1 MPPDQLTPQADIP
14 LLEIRQISKSFPG
27 VQALKAV
34 DLTLHAGEVLALLGE
49 NGAGKSTLIKALG
62 GVYMP
67 DSGSILIDG
76 EVVHLANPQAA
87 RRAGIGI
94 IYQEFN
100 LIPTL
105 SVRENIFLG
114 HHHHWLKRISR
125 GAERE
130 QTKALMDRIGSQID
144 IEQRCGDLSIADQQI
159 VEIVKALAQDSRI
172 IVMDEPTA
180 ALSPNEAS
188 GLFDIV
194 DELRSQGIGIIYISH
209 RLGEIERLA
218 DRVLVLRDGEQV
230 GMRAASEL
238 NRDQIIQ
245 WMVGRTLDKE
255 FPPRVP
261 AIGEPRLKV
270 KGVSYGQIVRDVSFE
285 VRRGE
290 ILGLAGLVGAGRT
303 ELARLLFAADRL
315 DSGTISLDGNP
326 LDLSSPR
333 QAINAGICLLTEDR
347 KNQGLILAHSAQ
359 HNFSLP
365 SLGAFSK
372 AGVIQHEKET
382 AAFEHYREK
391 LHIRLVH
398 KHQTVE
404 TLSGGNQQ
412 KVVLAKW
419 LQCHAEVIIF
429 DEPTRGI
436 DIGARFE
443 IYQLLNELASQGK
456 AIIMISSELPEIL
469 GMSDRILVMRE
480 GQAVAI
486 LENREITQEEIMKLA
501 TRSEPLVATPQ

>member
-1 MPPDQLTPQADIP
+1 MLPDQLTPEAESP
-14 LLEIRQISKSFPG
+14 LLEIRQMSKSFPG
-27 VQALKAV
+27 VQALKDV

-49 NGAGKSTLIKALG
+49 NGAGKSTLIKSLG
-62 GVYMP
+62 GVHLA
-67 DSGSILIDG
+67 DSGTILIDG
-76 EVVHLANPQAA
+76 EPVHLANPQAA

-105 SVRENIFLG
+105 SVRENVFLG
-114 HHHHWLKRISR
+114 HHPHWLKRISR

-130 QTKALMDRIGSQID
+130 QTKALMDRIGSEID
-144 IEQRCGDLSIADQQI
+144 PEQRCGDLSIADQQI

-172 IVMDEPTA
+172 IIMDEPTA

-188 GLFDIV
+188 GLFDII

-285 VRRGE
+285 VHRGE

-303 ELARLLFAADRL
+303 ELARLLFAAERL

-382 AAFEHYREK
+382 AVFGEYREK
-391 LHIRLVH
+391 LHIRLAH
-398 KHQTVE
+398 KHQSAE

-436 DIGARFE
+436 DVGARFE
-443 IYQLLNELASQGK
+443 IYQLLNELAAQGK